1 VSHGPIVIQRS
12 TKEILLLDG
21 QQRLAT
27 VTIMLGIIRDVAR
40 KLTFSKGKP
49 GDDFA
54 RDLHRDLIGKEDVDP
69 PFALMLGELDQEF
82 FWKSAQEDP
91 TIVIDVK
98 LRSHKLIRSAQK
110 VLRAEL
116 DKLLAGLDSE
126 ITLKKLKH
134 ISDCISKGMTVV
146 GINVESEND
155 AYQIF
160 ETLNDR
166 GLRLSVP
173 DLLLNL
179 LMRRAETEADKK
191 QVRIKWN
198 YMLEQMGKKDIS
210 RFLRHMWLS
219 KYGDLK
225 ARGLFNELSDH
236 LKSHSM
242 SSVDFADTCSED
254 CDAYIALVEQSK
266 EIPKVV
272 AHDIAGLINY
282 LGITSC
288 LPVLLSG
295 KQCLSEGDF
304 VKLIKLV
311 VAIAVRYSLISDL
324 NPNVLESA
332 FYAAAR
338 EIRGKF
344 LLKESSAKCLNSAKA
359 ILNALNPKDSI
370 VEEKAK
376 EVTLDRAPALWLMTQ
391 LANSKQ
397 SATKEVAMNEANLE
411 HIYPIGAATT
421 EWPNKV
427 DLDPYVWRIGNLT
440 ILGEKLNRD
449 AANKSFTAKCKDF
462 YKKSEIVMTKD
473 ILKYNTWTPSE
484 VEKRTEEMAKLIIS
498 AFPSP

>member
-1 VSHGPIVIQRS
+1 MVNNGLP
-12 TKEILLLDG
+12 TATTIL
-21 QQRLAT
+21 
-27 VTIMLGIIRDVAR
+27 LGIIRDVAR

-54 RDLHRDLIGKEDVDP
+54 RDLQRDLIGKENVDP
-69 PFALMLGELDQEF
+69 PFALMLGELDQDF
-82 FWKSAQEDP
+82 FRKSVQEDP
-91 TIVIDVK
+91 PGTIDVK

-110 VLRAEL
+110 VLQAEV
-116 DKLLAGLDSE
+116 DKLIVGLDSE
-126 ITLKKLKH
+126 ATLKNLKH
-134 ISDCISKGMTVV
+134 ITDCISKGMTVV

-179 LMRRAETEADKK
+179 LMRRAESEADKK

-198 YMLEQMGKKDIS
+198 YMLEQMGRRDIS

-236 LKSHSM
+236 LKSHSI
-242 SSVDFADTCSED
+242 SSVDFAETCSED
-254 CDAYIALVEQSK
+254 CDAYISLVEQSK
-266 EIPKVV
+266 EIPKIV
-272 AHDIAGLINY
+272 AYDIAGLINY

-288 LPVLLSG
+288 LPVLLSA

-304 VKLIKLV
+304 VKLVKLT
-311 VAIAVRYSLISDL
+311 VAVSVRYSLISDL

-338 EIRGKF
+338 GIRGKYIM
-344 LLKESSAKCLNSAKA
+344 KESSAKCLNVAKE

-370 VEEKAK
+370 VEEKAR
-376 EVTLDRAPALWLMTQ
+376 EVFLDRASALWLMTQ

-411 HIYPIGAATT
+411 HIYPINATT
-421 EWPNKV
+421 AEWPNKL

-449 AANKSFTAKCKDF
+449 AANKSYTTKCKG
-462 YKKSEIVMTKD
+462 YYSKSEIVITKD
-473 ILKYNTWTPSE
+473 ILKYKAWTPAELEKRSE
-484 VEKRTEEMAKLIIS
+484 VMAKLIIS
-498 AFPSP
+498 VFPGP